1 MIAQAWCA
9 SLLAALV
16 ACGDDDAILGDGG
29 ADGGRDGGSD
39 AGTDAP
45 PGPLAV
51 ALEGATLVDLAT
63 DACFDAVHNGGAGA
77 SLEWFWGDETR
88 ETTPEPRRCH
98 RFPYPGEFLVSVR
111 LMARGMKA
119 DASLVVTALPWPSD
133 PAPASSSPIAYDDAR
148 DRVWVVNPDSNSVAI
163 LDATSLA
170 LVREVDVGAHPRTI
184 AIASDGV
191 YVACEDDGTVH
202 RLDAASGDAMAP
214 IDVGLGSEPY
224 GVVADPRGGRV
235 WVSLRSAGAV
245 VSIAGGR
252 VTRTVGGLVEPRGIA
267 INATGAMLVTR
278 FRSDA
283 EGAYVAT
290 IDASDPDAPSIA
302 GVSRFD
308 RDTERDSDTDNNGVF
323 SFLNQVV
330 FTPDGGRALVP
341 ALKANNVTGLHRT
354 GAMLTSQTTARAALG
369 ELSFVDGVAVESF
382 RHSFDDLDYASAL
395 AFRATGARMYVAL
408 QGAEAVLELD
418 PFSFNITGSI
428 SDVGFAPQGLVVS
441 PDGSRLFVQAFLSRA
456 VRVYDVSDLS
466 REPAPLA
473 DISTTSRDPLAP
485 AVLEGKRIFYRAVD
499 PRMSRTS
506 YLSCA
511 SCHLDGLGDSLV
523 WDFTQRGEGLRN
535 TIELRGRGGTAH
547 GPLHW
552 SANFDELQDF
562 EHDIRAGQ
570 GGTGFLSDELF
581 RDSTTLGTPKA
592 GLSPELD
599 ALAAYVATLTGFGV
613 SPFRRDDG
621 AWLAAFAR
629 GEAIF
634 DRAGCRGCHAESR
647 FTDSVFDR
655 PGEPRLHDVGTIGP
669 GSGGRLGGA
678 LTGLDAPTLRG
689 LWRSAPYL
697 HDGSATLR
705 EVLTTRNP
713 GDRHGTTSTLGAAE
727 LDDLETYLLAL
738 DDRVP

>member
-1 MIAQAWCA
+1 MIAV
-9 SLLAALV
+9 LLAVVL
-16 ACGDDDAILGDGG
+16 ACGDDAIGPDVG
-29 ADGGRDGGSD
+29 ADGGRDAGSSFD

-45 PGPLAV
+45 PGPLTA
-51 ALEGATLVDLAT
+51 ALEGPTLVDLAM
-63 DACFDAVHNGGAGA
+63 DACFDAVHNGGAEA
-77 SLEWFWGDETR
+77 SLEWIWGDETR
-88 ETTPEPRRCH
+88 ETVPEARRCH

-111 LMARGMKA
+111 VAARGMEA
-119 DASLVVTALPWPSD
+119 DASLVVTALPWPTD
-133 PAPASSSPIAYDDAR
+133 PPPASASPIAYDPDR
-148 DRVWVVNPDSNSVAI
+148 DRVWVVNPDSSSVAMI
-163 LDATSLA
+163 DARTLS

-184 AIASDGV
+184 AIAEDGV
-191 YVACEDDGTVH
+191 YVACEDDGTIH
-202 RLDAASGDAMAP
+202 RLDAVSGDAMAP
-214 IDVGLGSEPY
+214 IDVGRGSEPY

-245 VSIAGGR
+245 VSIAGGSVNER
-252 VTRTVGGLVEPRGIA
+252 IDGLIEPRGIA
-267 INATGAMLVTR
+267 INAAGTILVTR
-278 FRSDA
+278 FRSDS

-290 IDASDPDAPSIA
+290 IDASDPSSPSIA
-302 GVSRFD
+302 GVSRLD

-341 ALKANNVTGLHRT
+341 ALKANNVTGLYRT
-354 GAMLTSQTTARAALG
+354 SAMLTSQTTARASLG

-408 QGAEAVLELD
+408 QGAEVVLELD
-418 PFSFNITGSI
+418 PFSFNVTGSI

-441 PDGSRLFVQAFLSRA
+441 PDASRLFVHAFLSRT
-456 VRVYDVSDLS
+456 VRVYDVTELS
-466 REPAPLA
+466 REPVPLA
-473 DISTTSRDPLAP
+473 DIATTSRDVLSPM
-485 AVLEGKRIFYRAVD
+485 VLEGKRIFYRSRD

-535 TIELRGRGGTAH
+535 TIELRGRAGTAH

-562 EHDIRAGQ
+562 EHDIRGGQ
-570 GGTGFLSDELF
+570 GGTGFLSDAIF
-581 RDSTTLGTPKA
+581 RDATTLGTPKA

-599 ALAAYVATLTGFGV
+599 ALAAYVATLGAFGI
-613 SPFRRDDG
+613 SPFRRDDD
-621 AWLAAFAR
+621 AWRAAFAR

-634 DRAGCRGCHAESR
+634 DRAGCRTCHAGPR
-647 FTDSVFDR
+647 FTDSSFDR
-655 PGEPRLHDVGTIGP
+655 PGEPRLHDVGTLGP
-669 GSGGRLGGA
+669 GSGGRLGGT
-678 LTGLDAPTLRG
+678 LTGLDTPTLRG

-705 EVLTTRNP
+705 EVLTARNT
-713 GDRHGTTSTLGAAE
+713 GDRHGTTSGLTSSE
-727 LDDLETYLLAL
+727 LDDLETYLRAL
-738 DDRVP
+738 DDLVP